1 MTKFSCQ
8 EVLDHLAD
16 YLDEEARAELVL
28 QVDQHLGACH
38 NCRVEVD
45 TIKHTIMFYR
55 AEERVFLSPALTE
68 RLSIFL
74 KGVYEHCP
82 DEDKS
87 REV

>member
-1 MTKFSCQ
+1 MSKFSCQ

-16 YLDEEARAELVL
+16 YLDEEARADLVL

-45 TIKHTIMFYR
+45 TIKHTIMIYR
-55 AEERVFLSPALTE
+55 AEERVFLPQALTE
-68 RLSIFL
+68 RLSSVL
-74 KGVYEHCP
+74 KRAYENCP
-82 DEDKS
+82 AEDKP